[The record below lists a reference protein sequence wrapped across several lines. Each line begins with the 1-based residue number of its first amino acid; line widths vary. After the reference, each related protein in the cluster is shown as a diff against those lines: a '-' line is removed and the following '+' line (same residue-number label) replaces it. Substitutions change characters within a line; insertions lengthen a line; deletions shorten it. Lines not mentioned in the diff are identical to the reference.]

1 MMPKSKGIKKQMI
14 KKTKYNSKNE
24 IEIIRRKE
32 QHHIGWQLNMF
43 KQKKIPCFSAIPL
56 MVVNPKLN
64 GFQMS
69 LIMHFLHH
77 STLIK
82 TNSPNT

>member
-1 MMPKSKGIKKQMI
+1 MPKSKGIKKQMI
-14 KKTKYNSKNE
+14 KKTKCNSKNE
-24 IEIIRRKE
+24 IEIRRRKE
-32 QHHIGWQLNMF
+32 QHHIGWQPNTF
-43 KQKKIPCFSAIPL
+43 KQKKILCFLAIPL